1 MSKKLKTLLGISTL
15 VFLLS
20 LGAFGYIFFVTEQ
33 NISKIAE
40 LSRGVRDQ
48 DMRSRQAQKLVAIL
62 GHTTETQDALKEFVV
77 GESDIVKVIETI
89 ESIGTRAGVTV
100 TISSLTAD
108 DTGVL
113 GKVKGRVETRGSWN
127 STLTYMNAIEQLP
140 YKITTSNI
148 SLRRDQ
154 TTEKG
159 KAPMWNMTFSI
170 ELLKTK

>member
-20 LGAFGYIFFVTEQ
+20 LGAFGYTFVVTEK

-40 LSRGVRDQ
+40 LSRGVHDQ
-48 DMRSRQAQKLVAIL
+48 DMRSRQAQKLVTIL
-62 GHTTETQDALKEFVV
+62 SHTTETQDALKEFVV

-89 ESIGTRAGVTV
+89 ESIGTRTGVTV

-154 TTEKG
+154 ATEKG